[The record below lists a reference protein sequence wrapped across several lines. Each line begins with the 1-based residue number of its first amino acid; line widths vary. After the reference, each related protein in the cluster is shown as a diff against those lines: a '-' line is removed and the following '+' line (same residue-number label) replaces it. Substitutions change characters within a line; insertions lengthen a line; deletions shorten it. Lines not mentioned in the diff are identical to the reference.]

1 MNKKTSCITDEQF
14 NKIVNLIHDGSGD
27 GKIKKSKEIALILT
41 ITGNSALRIGDCT
54 KLKLNS
60 FIKEGENYKY
70 NIIEEKTGKRRT
82 CIIPNEIYELI
93 KDYAEEKNKKEGEQI
108 FNHSIRSI
116 QYKLKNIANY
126 LGDDYKDISTH
137 SFRKCAGMRM
147 YRLSGNDIE
156 LTRKFLN
163 HSSVSTTQR
172 YLGVNDDEI
181 NKILSSSYKIPYKE
195 KINENN

>member
-60 FIKEGENYKY
+60 FIREGENYKY

-82 CIIPNEIYELI
+82 CIIPNEIYGLI
-93 KDYAEEKNKKEGEQI
+93 KEYAEEKNKKEGEQI

-126 LGDDYKDISTH
+126 LADDYKDISTH

-147 YRLSGNDIE
+147 YRLSGNNIE

-181 NKILSSSYKIPYKE
+181 NKILTSSYKIPYKE
-195 KINENN
+195 KENENN

>member
-14 NKIVNLIHDGSGD
+14 NRIINLIHDGSGD
-27 GKIKKSKEIALILT
+27 GKIKKSEETALILT
-41 ITGNSALRIGDCT
+41 VTGNCALRIGDCT

-60 FIKEGENYKY
+60 FIKEGEQYRY
-70 NIIEEKTGKRRT
+70 NIVEEKTGKKRT

-93 KDYAEEKNKKEGEQI
+93 KEYAMKKGKSESEEI
-108 FNHSIRSI
+108 FTHTIRSI
-116 QYKLKNIANY
+116 QYKLKNVAEY
-126 LGDDYKDISTH
+126 LGEDYKDISTH

-163 HSSVSTTQR
+163 HSSINTTQR

-181 NKILSSSYKIPYKE
+181 NKILMNSFKIPYKE
-195 KINENN
+195 KT

>member
-1 MNKKTSCITDEQF
+1 MNRKTSCITDEQF
-14 NKIVNLIHDGSGD
+14 NKIVNLIHEGSGD
-27 GKIKKSKEIALILT
+27 GKIKKSEEIALILT

-60 FIKEGENYKY
+60 FIKEGKNYKY
-70 NIIEEKTGKRRT
+70 NIVEEKTGKKRT

-93 KDYAEEKNKKEGEQI
+93 KEYAEKNNKKLEDKI
-108 FNHSIRSI
+108 FTKTIRAI
-116 QYKLKNIANY
+116 QYKLKNIAKY
-126 LGDDYKDISTH
+126 LGEDYKDISTH

-163 HSSVSTTQR
+163 HSSINTTQR
-172 YLGVNDDEI
+172 YLGVNDEEI
-181 NKILSSSYKIPYKE
+181 NRILNESYKIPYK
-195 KINENN
+195 

>member
-1 MNKKTSCITDEQF
+1 MANRKTSCISEEQF
-14 NKIVNLIHDGSGD
+14 NKIVNLIYEGTSD
-27 GKIKKSKEIALILT
+27 GKIKPSEEIALILT
-41 ITGNSALRIGDCT
+41 ITGNCALRIGDCT

-60 FIKEGENYKY
+60 FIREGNDYRY
-70 NIIEEKTGKRRT
+70 NIIEEKTGKKRT
-82 CIIPNEIYELI
+82 NIIPKEIYEMI
-93 KDYAEEKNKKEGEQI
+93 KEYAYKKNKKDDEKI
-108 FNHSIRSI
+108 FNHTIRAI
-116 QYKLKNIANY
+116 QYKLENIAKY
-126 LGDDYKDISTH
+126 LGEEYKDVSTH

-181 NKILSSSYKIPYKE
+181 NTILKSNYKIPYKE
-195 KINENN
+195 KIC